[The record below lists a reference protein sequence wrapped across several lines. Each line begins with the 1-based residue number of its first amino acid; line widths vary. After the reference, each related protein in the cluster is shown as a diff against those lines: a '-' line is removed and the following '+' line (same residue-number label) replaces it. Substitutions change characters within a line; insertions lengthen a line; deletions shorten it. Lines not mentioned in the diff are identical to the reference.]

1 MRLIFEKLNKT
12 VYIYKEYFVLLLC
25 IVLSVLL
32 LFSNQNTQVI
42 SLKIVVRELTGKVQ
56 HQFMWIPNIFS
67 AVEQNKILRKKNVSL
82 LLENSTLKEALIEN
96 QRLREL
102 LEFKKR
108 EKNSF
113 IAADVIG
120 RSIIDPT
127 NTVMLNVG
135 SEDGIKKNDPV
146 INEKGLV
153 GKIIEE
159 GPHVSLCQ
167 LLTDRNFTVSAKV
180 QENRAY
186 GLLMWKHDNYAELK
200 ISVSSEVKKGY
211 HVITSGYSTIY
222 PAGIPIGRVV
232 KFEKDDYG
240 LFNILK
246 IKLNND
252 FYTIENVF
260 IVSVPEKP
268 PIASR

>member
-135 SEDGIKKNDPV
+135 SEDGI
-146 INEKGLV
+146 
-153 GKIIEE
+153 
-159 GPHVSLCQ
+159 
-167 LLTDRNFTVSAKV
+167 
-180 QENRAY
+180 AY